1 MSFNEWKDNMTN
13 RVLFRLALI
22 GLICSLCGA
31 DWPQFRGPDASSVA
45 VDASLPVTWDEGKNI
60 AWRIDLSGR
69 GPSGPIVV
77 GDRVFITAT
86 SGFRNTRLHVYC
98 YDTSAGDK
106 LWEREFWATGR
117 TSTHPSISVAAP
129 TPASDGNYVY
139 AFYSSNDLICLD
151 LDGNL
156 LWYRGLAYDY
166 PKAGNDVG
174 MACSPLIVDGV
185 VVVQVESQNDAF
197 AVGVDAA
204 TGENCWRV
212 ERTKVACWCSPIAI
226 PGKGIRKT
234 AVLLQSRD
242 GLTAHDPRSGE
253 ESWRWDEECGATPS
267 SLFADGILYTPM
279 GGLTALRFSDDST
292 SPEILWDSIRMRPGA
307 SSLIVY
313 DGRVYAMSGAILKCA
328 DAATGELQWQLRL
341 KGRHWAT
348 PVVAGD
354 HMYCINYDG
363 EARVVKLSGAKGE
376 IVGESNF
383 GELIHASPAIAGN
396 AMYVR
401 SDKHLWKIAAP

>member
-1 MSFNEWKDNMTN
+1 MTN
-13 RVLFRLALI
+13 RAITRLALI

-31 DWPQFRGPDASSVA
+31 DWAQFRGPDASSVA
-45 VDASLPVTWDEGKNI
+45 ADARLPITWGEGKNV
-60 AWRIDLSGR
+60 AWRIELSGR

-86 SGFRNTRLHVYC
+86 SGFRNTRLHVFC
-98 YDTSAGDK
+98 YDASAGDK

-139 AFYSSNDLICLD
+139 AFYSSNDLFCLD
-151 LDGNL
+151 MDGNL
-156 LWYRGLAYDY
+156 VWYRGLAYDY
-166 PKAGNDVG
+166 PKTGNDVG
-174 MACSPLIVDGV
+174 MACSPLVVDGV
-185 VVVQVESQNDAF
+185 VVVQAESQSEAF

-212 ERTKVACWCSPIAI
+212 ERTRVAGWSSPIAM
-226 PGKGIRKT
+226 PGVGNRKT

-242 GLTAHDPRSGE
+242 CLTAHDPRSGDE
-253 ESWRWDEECGATPS
+253 LWRWDAECSSTPS
-267 SLFADGILYTPM
+267 SVFANGVLYAPM
-279 GGLTALRFSDDST
+279 GGLTALKLSNESD
-292 SPEILWDSIRMRPGA
+292 SPEVLWDAVRMRPGS

-313 DGRVYAMSGAILKCA
+313 EGHVYALSGAILKCA
-328 DAATGELQWQLRL
+328 DAATGELRWQLRL

-348 PVVAGD
+348 PVVAGGY
-354 HMYCINYDG
+354 MYCINYDG
-363 EARVVKLSGAKGE
+363 EARVVKLGGAKGE
-376 IVGESNF
+376 VVGESTF
-383 GELIHASPAIAGN
+383 GEPIHASPAVAGN

-401 SDKHLWKIAAP
+401 CDKYLWKIAKPWQTAPLR